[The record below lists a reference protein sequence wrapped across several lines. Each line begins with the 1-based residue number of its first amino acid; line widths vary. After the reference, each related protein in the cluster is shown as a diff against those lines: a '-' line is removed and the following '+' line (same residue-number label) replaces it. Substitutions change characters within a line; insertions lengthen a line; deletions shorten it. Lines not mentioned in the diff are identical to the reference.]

1 MPFDEHFDMGWR
13 NQEKTS
19 LFSLKKE
26 MWIEGPDLP
35 VRVIRSIQD
44 LSVCVTALNRTSAL
58 FIGIGEST
66 EEMLLYDFAKGSWIE
81 LESSPKLGFIPKP
94 KIEWCTSSSA
104 HDKNYNQYV

>member
-1 MPFDEHFDMGWR
+1 
-13 NQEKTS
+13 
-19 LFSLKKE
+19 

-35 VRVIRSIQD
+35 VRVIRSIQEGAA
-44 LSVCVTALNRTSAL
+44 VCVTALNRTSAL

-81 LESSPKLGFIPKP
+81 LESSPKP
-94 KIEWCTSSSA
+94 KIGWCTSSSA

>member
-1 MPFDEHFDMGWR
+1 
-13 NQEKTS
+13 
-19 LFSLKKE
+19 

-35 VRVIRSIQD
+35 VRVIRSIQEG
-44 LSVCVTALNRTSAL
+44 LAVCVTALDRTSAL

-81 LESSPKLGFIPKP
+81 LESSPKP
-94 KIEWCTSSSA
+94 KIGWCTSSSA

>member
-1 MPFDEHFDMGWR
+1 
-13 NQEKTS
+13 
-19 LFSLKKE
+19 

-35 VRVIRSIQD
+35 VRVIRPIQEG
-44 LSVCVTALNRTSAL
+44 LAVCVTALNRTSAL

-81 LESSPKLGFIPKP
+81 LESSPKP
-94 KIEWCTSSSA
+94 KIKWCTSSSA

>member
-1 MPFDEHFDMGWR
+1 M
-13 NQEKTS
+13 
-19 LFSLKKE
+19 KKE
-26 MWIEGPDLP
+26 AWIEGPDLP
-35 VRVIRSIQD
+35 KNVIAKIASSTLMCI
-44 LSVCVTALNRTSAL
+44 TALNRTSAL

-94 KIEWCTSSSA
+94 KIGWCTSSSA